1 MTEYATPALCWIS
14 AAGLTGY
21 LEFAVRVFREEGFD
35 RG

>member
-1 MTEYATPALCWIS
+1 MTDYAFQVLCWIA

-21 LEFAVRVFREEGFD
+21 IEFAVRVFREEGFD